1 MSGAMSAD
9 PTSRTVIHYFSIHS
23 PWAFLGYAPF
33 VEVARR
39 HGVTIE
45 HRPVLLPELFA
56 QTGGLPL
63 ARRHPA
69 RQRYRMVEL
78 KRWREKRGVEFHLQP
93 AFWPF
98 EPTLGDR
105 AIIAAIAAG
114 IDPDPLIRRLFAGAW
129 QLQENMADPATLL
142 GALAELGIPAD
153 ILIEAAGTA
162 IAGIYA
168 ANQTK
173 AVESDVFG
181 SPAYVLDGEVFWGQ
195 DRIDLLDDALTSGRA
210 PFTPEA

>member
-1 MSGAMSAD
+1 MSSDA
-9 PTSRTVIHYFSIHS
+9 PSRTIIHYFSLHS

-33 VEVARR
+33 TEVARR
-39 HGVTIE
+39 HGVGVE
-45 HRPVLLPELFA
+45 HRPVLLGELFS

-78 KRWREKRGVEFHLQP
+78 KRWREKRAVEFHLKP
-93 AFWPF
+93 AFWPY
-98 EPTLGDR
+98 EPALADR

-114 IDPDPLIRRLFAGAW
+114 IDPDPLIRRLFAGVW
-129 QLQENMADPATLL
+129 QRQENMADPATLL
-142 GALAELGIPAD
+142 GALAELGIAAD
-153 ILIEAAGTA
+153 ILIEAAGTN

-168 ANQTK
+168 GNQARAIET
-173 AVESDVFG
+173 DVFG
-181 SPAYVLDGEVFWGQ
+181 SPSYVLDGEVFWGQ
-195 DRIDLLDDALTSGRA
+195 DRIELLDDALSSGRA

>member
-1 MSGAMSAD
+1 MSPDMTA
-9 PTSRTVIHYFSIHS
+9 PRTVVHYFSIHS

-33 VEVARR
+33 AEVAQR
-39 HGVTIE
+39 HGLRVE
-45 HRPVLLPELFA
+45 HRPVLLPELFS

-69 RQRYRMVEL
+69 RQRYRMTEL
-78 KRWREKRGVEFHLQP
+78 KRWREKRSVDFHLQP

-98 EPTLGDR
+98 EPALADR

-129 QLQENMADPATLL
+129 QKQENMADPAALL
-142 GALAELGIPAD
+142 GVLAELGIPAD
-153 ILIEAAGTA
+153 VLIEAAGTA
-162 IAGIYA
+162 IAGTYA
-168 ANQTK
+168 ANQNR
-173 AVESDVFG
+173 AIEADVFG

-195 DRIDLLDDALTSGRA
+195 DRIDLLDDALSSGRA
-210 PFTPEA
+210 PFTSEA